1 MPPTLTFHK
10 LPPSHPCMTVE
21 AALKHKGL
29 EFETVTLQPGV
40 HNAEMEKIYGEG
52 NTTVPGL
59 VVDGEPV
66 HGSVA
71 ILSRLE
77 EISSDPSIYPE
88 PIAAEVREAEEWG
101 DRELQDLGRR
111 LTFGALHFRPES
123 FGTFGGM
130 DGDLDPPGTDFAM
143 KYIRQSWRYHGI
155 TAERLAADLA
165 GLPEKVERIEAFAA
179 DGLIAGES
187 PTAADFQI
195 GATVRVLLTVADL
208 DEYLVG
214 TAGEKVARKLFPDYP
229 GRAPKGC
236 YPAGWLP

>member
-1 MPPTLTFHK
+1 MKLTFHK

-21 AALKHKGL
+21 AALHHKGL

-52 NTTVPGL
+52 KTTVPGL
-59 VVDGEPV
+59 VADGEPV

-71 ILSRLE
+71 ILAKLE
-77 EISSDPSIYPE
+77 EIAPE
-88 PIAAEVREAEEWG
+88 PPLYPDSIAVKVSEAEEWG

-111 LTFGALHFRPES
+111 LTFGTLHFRPES
-123 FGTFGGM
+123 FGSFGGV
-130 DGDLDPPGTDFAM
+130 GELDPPGTDFAM

-155 TAERLAADLA
+155 TAERLAGDLR

-179 DGLIAGES
+179 DGIVAGEA

-195 GATVRVLLTVADL
+195 GATIRVLLTVGDL
-208 DEYLVG
+208 DAFLIG
-214 TAGEKVARKLFPDYP
+214 TAGESIARRWFPDYP
-229 GRAPKGC
+229 GRVPTGA
-236 YPAGWLP
+236 YPASWTVSP